1 MPAGRIGPD
10 PIPGLTPISAA
21 AHHGLLLL
29 GAPVYMRIVPFVGGE
44 QACDTRQHGVA
55 GWAIASKLPKGDFDL
70 PGDPTE
76 LPLLMALNGQSYAP
90 PQMFPANQYLGKQI
104 AEGHPKPGELAYRV
118 TKWHV
123 LPPLLPYQMTTKQY
137 FNYSI
142 SDPMGM
148 MLLSCNMAK
157 PGAALAPGS
166 WFAYVPKSKGG
177 GSGGFFSGF
186 SSVLGGLA
194 TGTWTALGEMAN
206 SLAEM
211 TEQIKA
217 SLAKAVVNIAT
228 VVPGVSEACGALQ
241 SATGASCEAVVKAGM
256 EYGLA
261 SMGLP
266 PSLPNWEQLQNQ
278 GIEYLA
284 AEVSTQI
291 GDPTGLSQQFTEQML
306 HDMVDNTMNKV
317 SESRPGL
324 GATSDWLTPYLGYDP
339 AVWTLSVFNS
349 DPNYH
354 PQSTY
359 IRVKAGSGLYQE
371 VTVHVPERFRR
382 GGCCGFLSYS
392 SRRRWGSRRRGA
404 GSTGTD
410 RSTACR
416 TGCP

>member
-1 MPAGRIGPD
+1 
-10 PIPGLTPISAA
+10 
-21 AHHGLLLL
+21 
-29 GAPVYMRIVPFVGGE
+29 MRVVPFVGGE

-55 GWAIASKLPKGDFDL
+55 GWVIASKLPKGDFDL

-76 LPLLMALNGQSYAP
+76 LPLLIALNGQSYAP
-90 PQMFPANQYLGKQI
+90 PQLFPANLYLGKQ
-104 AEGHPKPGELAYRV
+104 AAQGHPKPGELAYRV

-123 LPPLLPYQMTTKQY
+123 LPPLLPYQMTTKQF

-217 SLAKAVVNIAT
+217 SLAKAVVNVAT
-228 VVPGVSEACGALQ
+228 IVPGVSEACGALQ
-241 SATGASCEAVVKAGM
+241 SATGASCEAVVEAGM

-284 AEVSTQI
+284 AEVATQI

-306 HDMVDNTMNKV
+306 HDMVDSTLNKV
-317 SESRPGL
+317 SEGRPGL
-324 GATSDWLTPYLGYDP
+324 GATIDWLTPYLGYDP

-359 IRVKAGSGLYQE
+359 VRVKAGNGLY
-371 VTVHVPERFRR
+371 R
-382 GGCCGFLSYS
+382 GGHRPRAGAFPGGGRPADTGRAPAVD
-392 SRRRWGSRRRGA
+392 RRHRDSAVPLQPFHR
-404 GSTGTD
+404 D
-410 RSTACR
+410 HLL
-416 TGCP
+416 CP